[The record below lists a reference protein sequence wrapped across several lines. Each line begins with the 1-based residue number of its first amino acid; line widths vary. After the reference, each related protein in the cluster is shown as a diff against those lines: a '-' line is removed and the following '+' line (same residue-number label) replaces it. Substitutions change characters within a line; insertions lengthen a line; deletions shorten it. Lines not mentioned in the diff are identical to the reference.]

1 MAEFISTIMLP
12 VAFCSGAVLLATQL
26 KWLRRYVEGAYW
38 QGPVQESQRVTLP
51 SPGTITLE
59 YDAGRLFTFRRPF
72 WRKDGYRFFLS
83 DTTGNY
89 HEIATPTRFA
99 VPTRIAG
106 TERYQVAH
114 FTIPKAGEYILTIEG
129 WEPGH
134 ALEESTFL
142 LSPKVSYVGIL
153 GHMLAIFVGSIM
165 VLGSALAAFNAVGHA

>member
-38 QGPVQESQRVTLP
+38 QGAVRESQRVTLP
-51 SPGTITLE
+51 RAGAVTLE

-72 WRKDGYRFFLS
+72 WRKEGYRFFLAGA
-83 DTTGNY
+83 DGAY
-89 HEIATPTRFA
+89 HEIAKPVRFA
-99 VPTRIAG
+99 APTRIAG

-114 FTIPKAGEYILTIEG
+114 FTIPKAGDYILTIEG

-134 ALEESTFL
+134 APEESTFL
-142 LSPKVSYVGIL
+142 LSPRVSYMGIL
-153 GHMLAIFVGSIM
+153 AHMAGIFTGSVL
-165 VLGSALAAFNAVGHA
+165 VLGSALAAFSSIRLA